1 MKYLYYAIVVAL
13 INTNATAHE
22 LTPTYPE
29 MSPSYIE
36 DVSVTQMK
44 MWNRREDVSYYEIGV
59 FDEEW
64 KPVAFAAENKI
75 LRLGYLGRTTFDLY
89 VRDSDLDRIKYICT
103 TSKQLKQD
111 VQSTGIKSRI
121 CSKVK

>member
-1 MKYLYYAIVVAL
+1 
-13 INTNATAHE
+13 
-22 LTPTYPE
+22 
-29 MSPSYIE
+29 
-36 DVSVTQMK
+36 MK
-44 MWNRREDVSYYEIGV
+44 MWNRREDVLYYEIGV

-64 KPVAFAAENKI
+64 KPVAFASENKI
-75 LRLGYLGRTTFDLY
+75 LQIAYLGRTTFDLY
-89 VRDSDLDRIKYICT
+89 VRDSDLNRIKYICT